1 MPRKRK
7 PENQG
12 LPRRWRFYH
21 GAYFYL
27 VPPGCE
33 AQWDGKKQ
41 FRLGSNKAEAYK
53 VWADRLGTLEQART
67 VKQLLERYALEVV
80 PKKAPRTQV
89 ANGYDLKTLTKR
101 FGHFRLEQVEPHHVF
116 EYVANR
122 KRKDGRPAL
131 TSAHREIELLSHA
144 LTWAVQW
151 GLLKAHPFKGEV
163 RFERAMQPKAAE
175 RYVEDWE
182 VIECLSLK
190 PFRKK
195 GSVLMCQAYIILK
208 LCLGARM
215 TDLLRL
221 EPARDFTPDGI
232 LLQPSKTAHSSG
244 VRQLIPWSPEL
255 ERARDMALASRPLDI
270 APYLFCTADGG
281 CYVDDKAQAHSFES
295 VWQRFMDRVLAET
308 KVTRRFAE
316 RDLRAKVGT
325 DVGDL
330 ERARQILGH
339 VDSRTTAKHYR
350 RRAEVVQPA
359 PLPGVVANRI
369 KVP

>member
-21 GAYFYL
+21 GAYFYV

-53 VWADRLGTLEQART
+53 VWADRLGALEKATT

-89 ANGYDLKTLTKR
+89 ANGYDIPTLVRR
-101 FGHFRLEQVEPHHVF
+101 FGHFRIEAVEPHHIY
-116 EYVANR
+116 EYVSNR
-122 KRKDGRPAL
+122 KKADGTPAL
-131 TSAHREIELLSHA
+131 TAAHREVELLSHA
-144 LTWAVQW
+144 FTWAVQW
-151 GLLKAHPFKGEV
+151 GLLKKHPFKKEV
-163 RFERAMQPKAAE
+163 RFERDLQPKGGE

-182 VIECLSLK
+182 IIECLSLK

-221 EPARDFTPDGI
+221 EPARDFTPEGI
-232 LLQPSKTAHSSG
+232 LIQPSKTAHSSG

-255 ERARDMALASRPLDI
+255 IRARDMALAARPLDI

-281 CYVDDKAQAHSFES
+281 CYVDENAQASGFQS
-295 VWQRFMDRVLAET
+295 IWQRFMDRVLKET
-308 KVTRRFAE
+308 EVKVRFAE
-316 RDLRAKVGT
+316 RDIRAKVGS
-325 DVGDL
+325 DVSDL

-339 VDSRTTAKHYR
+339 VDARTTAKHYR
-350 RRAEVVQPA
+350 RRAEIVPA
-359 PLPGVVANRI
+359 VPLADAIAVAA
-369 KVP
+369 KLK